1 LTPSLFAFRDIKWVY
16 NEEIAKGYLKTKRRI
31 IMNNT
36 YRIRVY
42 DNTSKK
48 VSDSNYDSNNI
59 YKHMIKLAVKWTA
72 TVSFDGDR
80 YELNCNNGCKI
91 VVTRLES

>member
-1 LTPSLFAFRDIKWVY
+1 
-16 NEEIAKGYLKTKRRI
+16 
-31 IMNNT
+31 MNNT

-42 DNTSKK
+42 DRNGKK
-48 VSDSNYDSNNI
+48 VSDSNYESSNI

-80 YELNCNNGCKI
+80 YELNCSNGCQI

>member
-1 LTPSLFAFRDIKWVY
+1 
-16 NEEIAKGYLKTKRRI
+16 
-31 IMNNT
+31 MNT

-42 DNTSKK
+42 GRNGRT
-48 VSDSNYDSNNI
+48 VSDSNYESSNI
-59 YKHMIKLAVKWTA
+59 YEHMIKLAVKLTA